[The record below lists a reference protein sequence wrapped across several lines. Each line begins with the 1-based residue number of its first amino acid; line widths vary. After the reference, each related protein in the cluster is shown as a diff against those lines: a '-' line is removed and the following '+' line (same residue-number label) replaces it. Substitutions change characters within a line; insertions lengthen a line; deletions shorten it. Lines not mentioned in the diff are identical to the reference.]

1 MKTGIFSF
9 RRYAG
14 LLVSAVLSVGIS
26 HAQSVIRGQVIDK
39 ETKEPLAGANI
50 VIKPAGNGTVSDASG
65 DFSLESKSGKN
76 VKLAV
81 SYVGYKVQ
89 EVAVNDFSK
98 PLVFEMITETAE
110 LNDVVIVG
118 YGTSTRDKLT
128 GSISTV
134 HGEVIGQAAITNIL
148 ESLQGRVAGMTIDT
162 QSGIPGAETTI
173 QIRGLNTFTKSNGSG
188 CCMNKELTYAEPL
201 ILVDGVPI
209 HSKSVNAL
217 GLGAVGDINPLSAL
231 NPADVERL
239 EILKDAD
246 ATAIYGSRGSNGVIL
261 ITTKKG
267 I

>member
-1 MKTGIFSF
+1 MLAS
-9 RRYAG
+9 
-14 LLVSAVLSVGIS
+14 VVLSVGIS

-39 ETKEPLAGANI
+39 ETNEPLAGANI

-65 DFSLESKSGKN
+65 DFSLESKVGDQN
-76 VKLAV
+76 VKIAV
-81 SYVGYKVQ
+81 SYVGYKAQ
-89 EVAVNDFSK
+89 EVTVNDFSK
-98 PLVFEMITETAE
+98 PLVFEMVTGAAE

-201 ILVDGVPI
+201 ILVDGVPV

-231 NPADVERL
+231 NPADVERV